1 VTLAAPVRT
10 GAPPVPLVTVGLE
23 PVAGF
28 CGFGCGFNLL
38 TLDEKAL
45 IAPDNASPPTRI

>member
-1 VTLAAPVRT
+1 VTLAAPVLT

-28 CGFGCGFNLL
+28 CGCGCGLNLL
-38 TLDEKAL
+38 TLDANAL
-45 IAPDNASPPTRI
+45 IAPDNASPPTKI